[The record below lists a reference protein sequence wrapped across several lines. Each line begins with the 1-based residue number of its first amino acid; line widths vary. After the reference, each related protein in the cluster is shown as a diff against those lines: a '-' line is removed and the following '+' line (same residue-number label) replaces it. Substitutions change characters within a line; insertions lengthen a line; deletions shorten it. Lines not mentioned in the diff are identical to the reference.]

1 MKVIRHDDERVQ
13 KESSLASI
21 VEDGSLKQFR
31 GGGHPEEAAALRRDC
46 GDKIRTSFL
55 RCESHIGRINERPVA
70 KATFNAE
77 FYSGA

>member
-1 MKVIRHDDERVQ
+1 MIRHDDERVQ

-55 RCESHIGRINERPVA
+55 RCESHIGRINEKPVA
-70 KATFNAE
+70 KATFI
-77 FYSGA
+77 SGLLPGA